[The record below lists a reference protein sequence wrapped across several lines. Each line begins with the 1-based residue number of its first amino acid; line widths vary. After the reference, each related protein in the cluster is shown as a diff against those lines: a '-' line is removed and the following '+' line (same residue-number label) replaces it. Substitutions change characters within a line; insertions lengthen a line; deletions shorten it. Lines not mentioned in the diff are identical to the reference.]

1 MCASHKRLVIQSI
14 LKKIRLVCTFPGNLH
29 ISKAKKKKHLTG
41 SLELALCV
49 ISELVSI
56 EYMVRFTSI
65 SSVVAI
71 DLVMQQLTSN

>member
-29 ISKAKKKKHLTG
+29 ISKAKKKHLTG

-56 EYMVRFTSI
+56 EYIVRFTSI